1 MALAINIRT
10 DRKCVHL
17 AAINFMH
24 RFVPKGSNLPFV
36 SKGGNVCNRRYL
48 AVAAPSREGLLTEPT
63 AAAQPRRQEPL
74 FMPHTC
80 RSRYPPGSA
89 QLGGKATFAEVMVID
104 IFEENHRFSN

>member
-48 AVAAPSREGLLTEPT
+48 AVAAPSSEGLLTEPT
-63 AAAQPRRQEPL
+63 AAAQPRRKEPL
-74 FMPHTC
+74 FMPLSCH
-80 RSRYPPGSA
+80 SA
-89 QLGGKATFAEVMVID
+89 TIAQTAQWDCEQ
-104 IFEENHRFSN
+104 